1 METTTTETSSKT
13 LEEESEC
20 LTTSS
25 CCCASKLN
33 QCYWW
38 SLFCSWYLHALGKL
52 FGCLGKGIAKHPF
65 ATITACILFVS
76 FCSVGFIWFET
87 ENRTARLFIPQRSE
101 SVNDLNTAEKY
112 FRVKNR
118 DEVIL
123 LVTSNQ
129 SNVLAP
135 RCLHEVFKVHRAI
148 MTLPSY
154 TEYCVTLSGDKAK
167 SVEDCMMINPLEFLQ
182 YKERNLDNKTLA
194 QVQEALNNA
203 YGNTSILTRNGRP
216 IQFSFNRAFGSV
228 SRQGGKI
235 TGARAIQLIYVIRDP
250 EDEDA
255 SKKILLWE
263 KTFLDK
269 VISLMDTLSCF
280 EVYYSSER
288 SMDDAIAESSGSDI
302 TLVSITFSL
311 MITFACVMLGKF
323 LNPLTGHSLLANAGV
338 FAVALGILA
347 GFGLAMWCRVPF
359 VSLVGVLPFLV
370 VGIGIDDMFILVDS
384 LDRQPR
390 DITTTDAIKTVMTHS
405 GATITMTT
413 MTDLVA
419 FAVSTSTAFP
429 AIRYFCIY
437 AALTVTCAYLMIIT
451 YFVAVM
457 YFDLTRI
464 RAGRRDC
471 LPLCKAS
478 KPRDGS
484 PAWDEPAPHL
494 SNRVMK
500 AWAKILTYPPTKA
513 AVIILSMA
521 LLGAGIFGVT
531 KVDETFDRKTL
542 AKDDSYLKHFLAAQ
556 EKHFKLPI
564 EVNIVITGEIDY
576 GAESTQNE
584 IRKLTTIVTNNK
596 YYTTKSVSW
605 MDSFV
610 RFANL
615 TNNDS
620 TGAKFLPVLKAFLQ
634 VPGCSYF
641 SEDLRFSKDGKKLK
655 ASRVLGFMKP
665 SGSSTFQKNAMLSL
679 RKDIT
684 EMSKLDAFPITRP
697 FIFFEQ
703 YAIIARDTIRNLLIA
718 ALAVLVITSPFLVDC
733 TVAILVLFNFAAMV
747 CELFGL
753 MVIWNVSLNSISM
766 INLVM
771 AIGFAV
777 DYSAHVAH
785 AYVVSNK
792 ATPNERVVDAV
803 STLGAS
809 VFMGGFSTFL
819 GVIVLAF
826 AASEI
831 FRIFFKMFLG
841 IVILGLLHGLCILPV
856 YLSLLCWRPVV
867 VRPRS
872 VPRVSRDEALSDRE
886 QPEEALQMEGLSKTE
901 STASPKKK
909 RHSMTEAA
917 IPNEGAHDDGDKL
930 INLESAAG
938 SVSKP
943 DSNVDDMK

>member
-1 METTTTETSSKT
+1 M
-13 LEEESEC
+13 
-20 LTTSS
+20 
-25 CCCASKLN
+25 
-33 QCYWW
+33 
-38 SLFCSWYLHALGKL
+38 HALGKL

-123 LVTSNQ
+123 LVTSPNQ

-135 RCLHEVFKVHRAI
+135 ICLHEVFKVHRAI

-167 SVEDCMMINPLEFLQ
+167 SVEDCMIINPLEFLQ

-203 YGNTSILTRNGRP
+203 YGDTSILTRNGRP

-269 VISLMDTLSCF
+269 VISLVDTLSCF

-429 AIRYFCIY
+429 AIR
-437 AALTVTCAYLMIIT
+437 
-451 YFVAVM
+451 
-457 YFDLTRI
+457 
-464 RAGRRDC
+464 
-471 LPLCKAS
+471 
-478 KPRDGS
+478 
-484 PAWDEPAPHL
+484 
-494 SNRVMK
+494 
-500 AWAKILTYPPTKA
+500 
-513 AVIILSMA
+513 
-521 LLGAGIFGVT
+521 
-531 KVDETFDRKTL
+531 
-542 AKDDSYLKHFLAAQ
+542 
-556 EKHFKLPI
+556 
-564 EVNIVITGEIDY
+564 
-576 GAESTQNE
+576 
-584 IRKLTTIVTNNK
+584 
-596 YYTTKSVSW
+596 
-605 MDSFV
+605 
-610 RFANL
+610 
-615 TNNDS
+615 
-620 TGAKFLPVLKAFLQ
+620 
-634 VPGCSYF
+634 
-641 SEDLRFSKDGKKLK
+641 
-655 ASRVLGFMKP
+655 
-665 SGSSTFQKNAMLSL
+665 
-679 RKDIT
+679 
-684 EMSKLDAFPITRP
+684 
-697 FIFFEQ
+697 
-703 YAIIARDTIRNLLIA
+703 
-718 ALAVLVITSPFLVDC
+718 
-733 TVAILVLFNFAAMV
+733 
-747 CELFGL
+747 
-753 MVIWNVSLNSISM
+753 
-766 INLVM
+766 
-771 AIGFAV
+771 
-777 DYSAHVAH
+777 
-785 AYVVSNK
+785 
-792 ATPNERVVDAV
+792 
-803 STLGAS
+803 
-809 VFMGGFSTFL
+809 
-819 GVIVLAF
+819 
-826 AASEI
+826 
-831 FRIFFKMFLG
+831 
-841 IVILGLLHGLCILPV
+841 
-856 YLSLLCWRPVV
+856 
-867 VRPRS
+867 
-872 VPRVSRDEALSDRE
+872 
-886 QPEEALQMEGLSKTE
+886 
-901 STASPKKK
+901 
-909 RHSMTEAA
+909 
-917 IPNEGAHDDGDKL
+917 
-930 INLESAAG
+930 
-938 SVSKP
+938 
-943 DSNVDDMK
+943 